1 MDKGINEI
9 GRIDMVMEQDSNLN
23 GEIIMTI

>member
-9 GRIDMVMEQDSNLN
+9 GRIDTVMEQDSNLN